1 MSASQQHFA
10 RLSQYIV
17 GIPVWYSSAGWMLSI
32 AAIAG
37 IIVFEVR
44 SVLGEVGIGVLLIGV
59 PTVVTGMLTVA
70 VDRRINGQLPVD
82 ASFLL
87 ALLGE
92 LLMAAVLLV
101 VGFTVSVMGYDHS
114 FVVDALFAGLGF
126 VFALR
131 LLILFMVSHGSLTL
145 AAISASVQTV
155 STALFLFVG
164 RIVLHLDAGFGFR
177 SDYGLYLRTAA
188 EVGATIA
195 NNAILLGV
203 TAVLYTVTVYVI
215 LVVVTW
221 PVKQQLGVSAF
232 EFTRGFSGHLIE
244 KSTELEDFFEKLG
257 ERVIVPVTVLSFR
270 RPAGTEKARFVLP
283 MVHPGP
289 VGEIGG
295 GTIPQRIAEAVDGV
309 AFPAHATAD
318 YDFNPV
324 SQADVDSLVRAADQ
338 AYEQIEYTTVATPSL
353 RESSGDATVLGQVFG
368 NGALL
373 VTTFSPHNADDVAYG
388 TGLPA
393 MIEARIGDIDTA
405 LLVDAHN
412 CNDTGSEH
420 AGEVSPGSERAFD
433 IKHAVTQLAPQLVES
448 EREPLAVGVAWD
460 PTEWTPEEGV
470 GPLGTRVAVTAVGDR
485 TTAYV
490 LFDGNNM
497 ISGLREQLCS
507 EIDTVDTMEVM
518 TTDTHVVNRAT
529 ATNQIGEA
537 IDPDELLALVSRL
550 VDDALDDLEPVEAG
564 TATEYAEVTVF
575 GSGRT
580 ETFSSHG
587 TLITSLG
594 TTFIVVVVTAVVAMT
609 VMITWML

>member
-1 MSASQQHFA
+1 M
-10 RLSQYIV
+10 
-17 GIPVWYSSAGWMLSI
+17 WYSSAGWMLSI

-37 IIVFEVR
+37 IIVFELG
-44 SVLGEVGIGVLLIGV
+44 SVLGEAGVGVLLIGV
-59 PTVVTGMLTVA
+59 PTAVTGILTVA
-70 VDRRINGQLPVD
+70 VDRRIDGQLPVD

-92 LLMAAVLLV
+92 LLVAAVLLV
-101 VGFTVSVMGYDHS
+101 VGFIVSVMGYDHS

-145 AAISASVQTV
+145 AAIPASVQTV

-164 RIVLHLDAGFGFR
+164 RVLLHLDTGLGTL
-177 SDYGLYLRTAA
+177 SEYGPYLETSA
-188 EVGATIA
+188 EVGSTIA
-195 NNAILLGV
+195 NNAVLLGV
-203 TAVLYTVTVYVI
+203 TTVLYTVTAYVI
-215 LVVVTW
+215 VVVITW
-221 PVKQQLGVSAF
+221 PVKRQLGVSVF

-244 KSTELEDFFEKLG
+244 KSTELEDFFGKLG

-295 GTIPQRIAEAVDGV
+295 ETIPQRIAEAVDGV

-324 SQADVDSLVRAADQ
+324 SQADVDSLVRTADQ

-368 NGALL
+368 DGALL

-393 MIEARIGDIDTA
+393 MIEACIGDIDTA

-420 AGEVSPGSERAFD
+420 AGEISPGSERAFD
-433 IKHAVTQLAPQLVES
+433 IKHAVKQLAPRLVES

-460 PTEWTPEEGV
+460 PTK
-470 GPLGTRVAVTAVGDR
+470 
-485 TTAYV
+485 
-490 LFDGNNM
+490 
-497 ISGLREQLCS
+497 
-507 EIDTVDTMEVM
+507 
-518 TTDTHVVNRAT
+518 
-529 ATNQIGEA
+529 
-537 IDPDELLALVSRL
+537 
-550 VDDALDDLEPVEAG
+550 
-564 TATEYAEVTVF
+564 
-575 GSGRT
+575 
-580 ETFSSHG
+580 
-587 TLITSLG
+587 
-594 TTFIVVVVTAVVAMT
+594 
-609 VMITWML
+609 